1 MRTQR
6 SPGDAAKLAVTAGG
20 EEILSPRLSE
30 LEQRLFDQIHDGR
43 FGRFS
48 LLQAGLI
55 AGGVD
60 RDDELRR
67 YCQRFDTFVESLRRS
82 GKVRGTPR
90 QRAQAVFA
98 FLHQSILRGGYNL
111 QASDLRQAFDH
122 GRFNCVTAS
131 LLLNCLAE
139 RFELKA
145 VGLEI
150 PGHAMSRLELPEET
164 LDIETTCPR
173 WFALIEQPTRHPAEC
188 CFVPGAACPAADS
201 ISAGDPTAKWER
213 RRQAQGRSGPRNRL
227 ARRAAQQRGALRQV
241 SEVELVATIYYNRGV
256 DLLAEKRFADAAAAN
271 AKAVRLDPENATA
284 KGNFLATIN
293 NWAIDLGTSGE
304 YEKAAELLRL
314 GLATDPSYDAFRSN
328 YVQLFRQWS
337 EHLCRRGRYDDAVRL
352 LTQAA
357 KEQPGEKFFREAA
370 IEVLRRWAETQMV
383 SAPEA
388 QDRAPGGSA
397 ARHQILTFPF
407 DKPPNLT

>member
-1 MRTQR
+1 MIVLLSGQAGAAEQAAAHRLGKHVTHPAR
-6 SPGDAAKLAVTAGG
+6 RVGDAAKSAVTPGCEA
-20 EEILSPRLSE
+20 ILSPRLSE

-43 FGRFS
+43 FGEFS
-48 LLQAGLI
+48 LLEAGLI

-60 RDDELRR
+60 RDDELCR
-67 YCQRFDTFVESLRRS
+67 YRKRFDALVESLRRS
-82 GKVRGTPR
+82 GNVHGTPR

-131 LLLNCLAE
+131 VLLNCLAE

-173 WFALIEQPTRHPAEC
+173 WFTLADRSNTANSSPRRAGASGKRDDRPAEPAEKSP
-188 CFVPGAACPAADS
+188 VRHAVLPGNRP
-201 ISAGDPTAKWER
+201 
-213 RRQAQGRSGPRNRL
+213 RSGR
-227 ARRAAQQRGALRQV
+227 RQV
-241 SEVELVATIYYNRGV
+241 SDVELVATIYYNRGV

-304 YEKAAELLRL
+304 YEKAAALLRL
-314 GLATDPSYDAFRSN
+314 GLATDPSYDAFRAN

-337 EHLCRRGRYDDAVRL
+337 EHLCRSGRYDDAVRL

-357 KEQPGEKFFREAA
+357 NEQPGEKFFREAA
-370 IEVLRRWAETQMV
+370 VEILRRWAE
-383 SAPEA
+383 
-388 QDRAPGGSA
+388 R
-397 ARHQILTFPF
+397 
-407 DKPPNLT
+407 

>member
-1 MRTQR
+1 MRPDKTFHVLNLGWLVAIALLAGQVGAAEQATLA
-6 SPGDAAKLAVTAGG
+6 PGGAGKRVASDAAKRAVTAAAAGR
-20 EEILSPRLSE
+20 EEILSPHLSE

-43 FGRFS
+43 FGHFS

-55 AGGVD
+55 AGGVE
-60 RDDELRR
+60 RWDELDR
-67 YCQRFDTFVESLRRS
+67 YCKHFDALVESLRRS

-90 QRAQAVFA
+90 ERAQALFA
-98 FLHQSILRGGYNL
+98 FLHQAILRGGYSL
-111 QASDLRQAFDH
+111 QASDLRQALDC

-131 LLLNCLAE
+131 LLFNCLAD

-173 WFALIEQPTRHPAEC
+173 WFTRIDWSSEKPPTQVGNPA
-188 CFVPGAACPAADS
+188 
-201 ISAGDPTAKWER
+201 
-213 RRQAQGRSGPRNRL
+213 QAEPQTTVRAEVARNSL
-227 ARRAAQQRGALRQV
+227 ARTAASDQRLLRQV

-256 DLLAEKRFADAAAAN
+256 DLLAERRFADAAAAN

-293 NWAIDLGTSGE
+293 NWAIDLGTAGE
-304 YEKAAELLRL
+304 YARAAELLRL
-314 GLATDPSYDAFRSN
+314 GLAADANYEPFHSN

-337 EHLCRRGRYDDAVRL
+337 EDLCRRGRYADAVRL

-357 KEQPGEKFFREAA
+357 QEQPGERFFREAT
-370 IEVLRRWAETQMV
+370 IEALRRWAE
-383 SAPEA
+383 
-388 QDRAPGGSA
+388 
-397 ARHQILTFPF
+397 
-407 DKPPNLT
+407 K

>member
-1 MRTQR
+1 M
-6 SPGDAAKLAVTAGG
+6 
-20 EEILSPRLSE
+20 
-30 LEQRLFDQIHDGR
+30 
-43 FGRFS
+43 
-48 LLQAGLI
+48 LQAGLI
-55 AGGVD
+55 AGGID
-60 RDDELRR
+60 RDDELGR
-67 YCQRFDTFVESLRRS
+67 YCQQFDTLVEALRRS

-90 QRAQAVFA
+90 QRAQAVFT
-98 FLHQSILRGGYNL
+98 FLHQSILHGGYNL
-111 QASDLRQAFDH
+111 QASDLRQAFDR

-173 WFALIEQPTRHPAEC
+173 WFTLIEQPTRHPAEC
-188 CFVPGAACPAADS
+188 CFVPGAGCPAADS
-201 ISAGDPTAKWER
+201 LSAGDPTQVGKETKA
-213 RRQAQGRSGPRNRL
+213 QAEAAEKSL
-227 ARRAAQQRGALRQV
+227 ARRAAQQRRALRQV

-271 AKAVRLDPENATA
+271 AKAVRLDPGNATA

-314 GLATDPSYDAFRSN
+314 GLATDPSYDAFRTN

-337 EHLCRRGRYDDAVRL
+337 EHLCRHGHYDDAVRL
-352 LTQAA
+352 LNQAA

-370 IEVLRRWAETQMV
+370 IEVLRRWAE
-383 SAPEA
+383 
-388 QDRAPGGSA
+388 R
-397 ARHQILTFPF
+397 
-407 DKPPNLT
+407 